1 MTEFSS
7 PGGVAAADG
16 DGGLDRRV
24 REARI
29 ELLYQRSQM
38 VNWAG
43 AAFALLLSFGLLP
56 YVNPRGVWAWFA
68 LRCLVS
74 VSRLWLNLRY
84 RASANR
90 GLAGWESAFVVGL
103 GIDGLAWSIVGL
115 WVIPQNLPAVS
126 ILVLT
131 ALVGVGSVG
140 IFVLQSNW
148 RASAVFL
155 TALLAPIAV
164 LELALDSRTGLY
176 VGAGLM
182 LYLALMLIEARH
194 AEQRIGELLR
204 LRFWTDLIAE
214 ERAEAL
220 RLAQRQSSVKGQFL
234 ATMSHEMRTPLH
246 GILGLTRGLRQADPA
261 VPQLALIERAGEH
274 LLTLIN
280 DALDFSKLEAGQVT
294 LSPQYFDLA
303 ALIDD
308 VVSLSVPPAT
318 EAGLQ
323 LTARLHMPRPC
334 PVVGDPA
341 RLRQILH
348 NLVGNAIKFTEVGS
362 VTVVA
367 KHNAEQGRARIAVY
381 DTGMGIAPE
390 HLSVIFDAFHQADG
404 SFTRRFAGTGL
415 GLTIARELAR
425 AMGGDLR
432 VTSELGKGSCFTLKL
447 DLPRSEVDVPIDVGG
462 APLPQGLSGRV
473 LLAEDNPV
481 NALVAEAVLHK
492 LGLDVVVVPDGLQAV
507 DAFRSHR
514 PDLVL
519 LDCQMPVMDGLEAA
533 RRMRDHEAAQ
543 GWPRTPLVALTA
555 NAFDVDRAQSLAA
568 GMDEHLAKPFK
579 DNDLTRL
586 LARYLSPR

>member
-1 MTEFSS
+1 MSHEIRT
-7 PGGVAAADG
+7 PMNAIL
-16 DGGLDRRV
+16 GLTHLALETRLD
-24 REARI
+24 AR
-29 ELLYQRSQM
+29 QRD
-38 VNWAG
+38 
-43 AAFALLLSFGLLP
+43 
-56 YVNPRGVWAWFA
+56 Y
-68 LRCLVS
+68 
-74 VSRLWLNLRY
+74 
-84 RASANR
+84 
-90 GLAGWESAFVVGL
+90 
-103 GIDGLAWSIVGL
+103 
-115 WVIPQNLPAVS
+115 
-126 ILVLT
+126 LT
-131 ALVGVGSVG
+131 K
-140 IFVLQSNW
+140 LQS
-148 RASAVFL
+148 ASKSLMRLLDDVLDYSKIEADKLTLEEEVFEL
-155 TALLAPIAV
+155 EALLANVAS
-164 LELALDSRTGLY
+164 LFSARAEQAGLALLVQLDRHLPARV
-176 VGAGLM
+176 VG
-182 LYLALMLIEARH
+182 
-194 AEQRIGELLR
+194 
-204 LRFWTDLIAE
+204 DP
-214 ERAEAL
+214 L
-220 RLAQRQSSVKGQFL
+220 RLAQVL
-234 ATMSHEMRTPLH
+234 
-246 GILGLTRGLRQADPA
+246 
-261 VPQLALIERAGEH
+261 
-274 LLTLIN
+274 N
-280 DALDFSKLEAGQVT
+280 
-294 LSPQYFDLA
+294 
-303 ALIDD
+303 
-308 VVSLSVPPAT
+308 
-318 EAGLQ
+318 
-323 LTARLHMPRPC
+323 
-334 PVVGDPA
+334 
-341 RLRQILH
+341 